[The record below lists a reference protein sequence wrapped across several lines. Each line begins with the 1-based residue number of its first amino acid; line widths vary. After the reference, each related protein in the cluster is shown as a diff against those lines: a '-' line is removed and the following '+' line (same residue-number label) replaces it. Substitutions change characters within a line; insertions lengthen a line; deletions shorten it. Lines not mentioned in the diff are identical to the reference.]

1 MSVKWK
7 SMIMTPTPCVSLN
20 STEQHVI
27 QTLIN
32 NDRWRWS
39 GHKWAVIRDK
49 STDNGSWS
57 SWGRGAMFPKYD
69 NAIIISHLLRWAAQQ
84 WGMFQLIAT
93 RVNIIVTSGL
103 YLKHNNTW
111 GLLRIMKQV
120 LIWWHDM
127 CQLVSLSMLTPS
139 QTLEKHEE
147 DQSRIMSNAECEK
160 PLIVPWVLVETFESM
175 GLWVMK
181 IC

>member
-32 NDRWRWS
+32 NDRCRWS

-49 STDNGSWS
+49 FTDNGSWS

-69 NAIIISHLLRWAAQQ
+69 NVIIISHLLRWAAQQ

-103 YLKHNNTW
+103 ISNLTIHKGQSGSWNRCWYD
-111 GLLRIMKQV
+111 
-120 LIWWHDM
+120 DM
-127 CQLVSLSMLTPS
+127 TCVRTYFFVNADPRKI
-139 QTLEKHEE
+139 LEKHEE

>member
-1 MSVKWK
+1 MWFKL
-7 SMIMTPTPCVSLN
+7 SL
-20 STEQHVI
+20 T
-27 QTLIN
+27 
-32 NDRWRWS
+32 NDQCRRS

-49 STDNGSWS
+49 FTDNGSWS

-84 WGMFQLIAT
+84 WGMFHLSNSCQYGIP
-93 RVNIIVTSGL
+93 VTSGIN
-103 YLKHNNTW
+103 LKHNNTW
-111 GLLRIMKQV
+111 RSIRIMKQV

-127 CQLVSLSMLTPS
+127 CQLVSLSMLTPRKI
-139 QTLEKHEE
+139 LEKHEE